1 MGTPEMAAA
10 DEAAM
15 VEALLQGDE
24 HAFEW
29 LVRQHHTTLVR
40 LAVRYVRDPAIAE
53 EVAQETWLHV
63 LKGLPRFQ
71 LRSSLKTWM
80 AQIVMNRARTRARRD
95 RRSMPFTDT
104 WLATLADGEPAV
116 DQDRFIP
123 SDSPTNPDGWASAP
137 RPFGPEERV
146 LAQETQS
153 IVERAIAALPVA
165 QREVITLRDIEGRSS
180 SEVCNTLGLT
190 ETNQRVL
197 LHRARS
203 RVRAA
208 LEPYLSDRS

>member
-1 MGTPEMAAA
+1 MGTSDVAPT

-15 VEALLQGDE
+15 VEALLRGDE

-29 LVRQHHTTLVR
+29 LVQQHHTTLVR
-40 LAVRYVRDPAIAE
+40 LALRYVRDPSVAE

-80 AQIVMNRARTRARRD
+80 TQILMNRARTRARRD
-95 RRSMPFTDT
+95 RRSLPFTDA

-116 DQDRFIP
+116 DSDRFVP
-123 SDSPTNPDGWASAP
+123 SDSPTNADRWASAP
-137 RPFGPEERV
+137 RPFAPEERV
-146 LAQETQS
+146 LAAEAQS
-153 IVERAIAALPVA
+153 VIQRAIAALPVA
-165 QREVITLRDIEGRSS
+165 QREVITLRDIEGRSAA
-180 SEVCNTLGLT
+180 EVCNTLGLT

-208 LEPYLSDRS
+208 LEPYLTD

>member
-1 MGTPEMAAA
+1 MGSSEMATT

-15 VEALLQGDE
+15 VEALLKGDE
-24 HAFEW
+24 LAFEW
-29 LVRQHHTTLVR
+29 LVQQHHTTLVR
-40 LAVRYVRDPAIAE
+40 LALKYVRDPAIAE

-80 AQIVMNRARTRARRD
+80 SQILMNRARTRARRD
-95 RRSMPFTDT
+95 RRSLPFTDT

-116 DQDRFIP
+116 DEDRFVS
-123 SDSPTNPDGWASAP
+123 SDSPTNADRWASAP
-137 RPFGPEERV
+137 RPFVPEDRIVAE
-146 LAQETQS
+146 ETQS
-153 IVERAIAALPVA
+153 IIQRAIAGLPVA
-165 QREVITLRDIEGRSS
+165 QREVITLRDIEGRSAA
-180 SEVCNTLGLT
+180 EVCNTLGLT

-203 RVRAA
+203 RVRAV
-208 LEPYLSDRS
+208 LEPYLFNQP